1 MISGACL
8 RAAGLEAPL
17 HGCGALQPAALA
29 APSPAVPQRL
39 GRSKEPQGLT
49 ADRSRRATRELK
61 LAQRRLILSHRKETL
76 LLSSL
81 PEIEV
86 SNREW
91 GKRKD
96 AAEKDKPASSR
107 VDGCGAGTLCF
118 CDLVRAAGLNVI
130 TLLNDQPPTPAAGWL
145 ADECDL
151 LCSST
156 AF

>member
-1 MISGACL
+1 MIPGACL

-17 HGCGALQPAALA
+17 HGCGGLQPAALT
-29 APSPAVPQRL
+29 APNPAVPQRL
-39 GRSKEPQGLT
+39 GRNTEPQGLP

-61 LAQRRLILSHRKETL
+61 LAQRRLISSHRKETL

-96 AAEKDKPASSR
+96 AAEKDKPASSQ

-118 CDLVRAAGLNVI
+118 CDLVRAAGLNI
-130 TLLNDQPPTPAAGWL
+130 RSLRNDQTPTPAAGWL
-145 ADECDL
+145 ADECNL
-151 LCSST
+151 LCSSI